1 MRLTLPSVAALAV
14 LAGCNGDNNHND
26 GGHHHDTGTTSS
38 SPFYSVMKD
47 CPTDAGNICPWAG
60 SGNGGWS
67 GDGDRFETWFSFPMS
82 VAFPPDGVDAPPI
95 MSDWNNHKLRAL
107 EPDGTTKT
115 VMGTDFL
122 GDGDPLLADRTP
134 DGAQGTDVAL
144 NHPTQQMYYSDGTLL
159 SDSWHTHKFR
169 SWDPKTGVV
178 HVVLGSRPGINV
190 EDADQDPATPATVVE
205 FGQDAAT
212 VLMNQPKEL
221 FIDRS
226 DEKIVY
232 YVDMRNERIRKWDQ
246 NAGTIDTIAGE
257 TVDSAD
263 TDTTVGSKASPGCGD
278 SPDDEAL
285 LTCMA
290 FPKNANPEPGGAIA
304 VTADGKTMYVGDTEA
319 HIIRKIDLTSD
330 PMHVTLLSGTPYQP
344 GFQDGDAAD
353 ALWDY
358 PSDFALDEANHA
370 LYVADTNNHRVRM
383 IDLDTDTVS
392 TVAGTGEPSCPLAPD
407 ELLIPQVCQNQSEA
421 GDGGPATE
429 ATLYRPFGVDI
440 DNDGN
445 LVIADTY
452 DQRFRI
458 IYR

>member
-1 MRLTLPSVAALAV
+1 MRLTLPSAAGLAF
-14 LAGCNGDNNHND
+14 LAGCTGDGTNTGGNHHPDPGD
-26 GGHHHDTGTTSS
+26 GGTS
-38 SPFYSVMKD
+38 SPFYSVLKD
-47 CPTDAGNICPWAG
+47 CPDDAGNLCPWAG
-60 SGNGGWS
+60 SGNGGWA
-67 GDGDRFETWFSFPMS
+67 GDGDRYDTWFSFPMS
-82 VAFPPDGVDAPPI
+82 VAFPPEGSDAPPV

-122 GDGDPLLADRTP
+122 GDGDPALADRTP

-144 NHPTQQMYYSDGTLL
+144 NHPTQQMYYPDGTLL

-169 SWDPKTGVV
+169 SWDPATGIV
-178 HVVLGSRPGINV
+178 HVVLGSRPGINT
-190 EDADQDPATPATVVE
+190 EPDDGDSTTPLVVVE
-205 FGQDAAT
+205 QDQPAAS

-221 FIDRS
+221 FIDPS
-226 DEKIVY
+226 NPKVVY

-246 NAGTIDTIAGE
+246 DAGTIDTIAGE

-263 TDTTVGSKASPGCGD
+263 TDTVVGSKGWCGTD
-278 SPDDEAL
+278 DDEAL
-285 LTCMA
+285 LTCFS

-304 VTADGKTMYVGDTEA
+304 VTSDGKTMYVGDTEA
-319 HIIRKIDLTSD
+319 HVIREIDLTAD
-330 PMHVTLLSGTPYQP
+330 PVRITLLSGTPNQP
-344 GFQDGDAAD
+344 GFADGDAAG
-353 ALWDY
+353 ALWNY

-383 IDLDTDTVS
+383 IDLDSNEVS
-392 TVAGTGEPSCPLAPD
+392 TVAGTGEPSCPLAAD
-407 ELLIPQVCQNQSEA
+407 ELLIPQVCDNQSQG

-458 IYR
+458 LYR